1 MPGVDLI
8 HWQIR
13 RCAFWLAAAI
23 FVVGLGSGCVSRR
36 MMVYSDPPGALVL
49 LEGKEIG
56 YTPVAVDFLYYGTR
70 EFTLIKD
77 GYETKTVLQKVPAPW
92 YQWPV
97 IEFFADNLAFHKI
110 SDRHA
115 FTYTLE
121 PRRILSNEEILHRG
135 EQLRSEAQTQ
145 AGP

>member
-8 HWQIR
+8 HWRKR
-13 RCAFWLAAAI
+13 RCGFWLAAAMV
-23 FVVGLGSGCVSRR
+23 VVGLGSGCVSRR

-77 GYETKTVLQKVPAPW
+77 GYETKTVMQKVPAPW

-97 IEFFADNLAFHKI
+97 IEFFADNFALHTI
-110 SDRHA
+110 SDRRA

-135 EQLRSEAQTQ
+135 EQLRSEAQMQT
-145 AGP
+145 GP